1 MLIGLIVVGFF
12 LLSKSPFSWHLRNLL
27 FPSQRLRKQTFGDPY
42 CTHYFLCWE
51 EIDPSTSVYGTG
63 WGMMPVW
70 SCFPRP
76 VLPWSAGSPW
86 RWAEELA
93 KTPKR
98 SHFLLA
104 ALCLAELL
112 LTISAFVFLL
122 SLFGKIP
129 DTHSPLC
136 FPPWHAEEVKAAEKG
151 SLLTCQWMFLSS
163 FIEQIKLLNEELYF
177 GKAKHGV
184 VSGLVLNSH
193 MFPGYNSLFLLV
205 SNAFQSPFHPAEE

>member
-76 VLPWSAGSPW
+76 VLPDQQEALGDGLRSWPRLLRGATFSLQHFALLNYCWSFLHLFSFSLSLG
-86 RWAEELA
+86 
-93 KTPKR
+93 R
-98 SHFLLA
+98 S
-104 ALCLAELL
+104 
-112 LTISAFVFLL
+112 LTHTLHFVFYPDMLRRSRQQRKAR
-122 SLFGKIP
+122 SL
-129 DTHSPLC
+129 
-136 FPPWHAEEVKAAEKG
+136 HANEYFFHRAN
-151 SLLTCQWMFLSS
+151 
-163 FIEQIKLLNEELYF
+163 QIIKWRAILW
-177 GKAKHGV
+177 K
-184 VSGLVLNSH
+184 S
-193 MFPGYNSLFLLV
+193 
-205 SNAFQSPFHPAEE
+205 